1 VLNSGS
7 LLSPIVSTL
16 LLVSHNYILDQ
27 QSKKHQNM
35 SMATIDCVICYHP
48 IFCFMLRLIVIWDP
62 ILGYVLGLHVNW
74 DPISCLN
81 AMV

>member
-1 VLNSGS
+1 
-7 LLSPIVSTL
+7 
-16 LLVSHNYILDQ
+16 
-27 QSKKHQNM
+27 M